1 MNIFQNIT
9 AGKPKKLFKPVL
21 WTTVSNLIG
30 ILPFALAIEAV
41 RLIFIFHSSPEGIL
55 DMTRLWWVCLALAL
69 SMLILY
75 IGEIPAY
82 TACFRGAYDSAA
94 EGRTELAEHLR
105 KLPLGYITR
114 RDPGDL
120 ANLMMGNFF
129 TVENSISHIVPQMIA
144 GIIMPLIAV
153 IGLAFIDWRLALSLF
168 AVLPVAFSVVLA
180 STKFQQKLGL
190 SHMKAK
196 IDAMNRFQE
205 YLNGIRVIKAYG
217 LAGERFSRL
226 HGAFK
231 ELMQK
236 SIRLEA
242 LLGPIILLGIALIR
256 SGLTIMI
263 ILGTFLLIGGK
274 LDVITFVLFLL
285 IGTRIYD
292 PLISALANYA
302 EFRYSEVAGS
312 QIVELKNEAI
322 MTGQDEPP
330 KGYSLALENVSFCYG
345 EDPFIEGLSFKIP
358 QGSLTAL
365 VGPSGSGKSTVLRLL
380 ARFYDPQEGRVLM
393 DGTDMKQM
401 DPEKLLKN
409 ISIVFQDVYLF
420 QDTIAGNIRFGK
432 LDASQEEVER
442 AARQANCHDFIM
454 KLPKG
459 YETLVGEGGST
470 LSGGEKQRISLAR
483 AFLKDAPIVML
494 DEVTASLD
502 SENEFYIQK
511 AINKLIEGRTVLVV
525 AHRLKTI
532 RYADQI
538 LVFEKGQ
545 VIEKGGHDDLLK
557 QKGLYERLW
566 SLQQE
571 AASWKISS

>member
-1 MNIFQNIT
+1 
-9 AGKPKKLFKPVL
+9 
-21 WTTVSNLIG
+21 
-30 ILPFALAIEAV
+30 
-41 RLIFIFHSSPEGIL
+41 
-55 DMTRLWWVCLALAL
+55 
-69 SMLILY
+69 
-75 IGEIPAY
+75 
-82 TACFRGAYDSAA
+82 
-94 EGRTELAEHLR
+94 
-105 KLPLGYITR
+105 
-114 RDPGDL
+114 
-120 ANLMMGNFF
+120 
-129 TVENSISHIVPQMIA
+129 
-144 GIIMPLIAV
+144 
-153 IGLAFIDWRLALSLF
+153 
-168 AVLPVAFSVVLA
+168 
-180 STKFQQKLGL
+180 
-190 SHMKAK
+190 
-196 IDAMNRFQE
+196 
-205 YLNGIRVIKAYG
+205 
-217 LAGERFSRL
+217 
-226 HGAFK
+226 
-231 ELMQK
+231 
-236 SIRLEA
+236 
-242 LLGPIILLGIALIR
+242 
-256 SGLTIMI
+256 
-263 ILGTFLLIGGK
+263 
-274 LDVITFVLFLL
+274 
-285 IGTRIYD
+285 
-292 PLISALANYA
+292 
-302 EFRYSEVAGS
+302 
-312 QIVELKNEAI
+312 
-322 MTGQDEPP
+322 
-330 KGYSLALENVSFCYG
+330 
-345 EDPFIEGLSFKIP
+345 
-358 QGSLTAL
+358 
-365 VGPSGSGKSTVLRLL
+365 
-380 ARFYDPQEGRVLM
+380 M